1 VRLALGDGTDAAL
14 SVRQEEEPSRQR
26 KTGKALDAKGREF
39 ADDVVLANVARD
51 FEQGKPKEEK
61 RVVRLDRRNEE
72 DEQKKSGRPSE
83 LFVQLKEA
91 NQALP

>member
-26 KTGKALDAKGREF
+26 KTGKAVDEKEREF
-39 ADDVVLANVARD
+39 ADDVVLANAARD
-51 FEQGKPKEEK
+51 CEQGKPKEEE
-61 RVVRLDRRNEE
+61 RVVRLDRPDEE
-72 DEQKKSGRPSE
+72 DEQKKSGRPLE
-83 LFVQLKEA
+83 LFVQLKEV